1 MPLLL
6 FKGVLCMMC
15 LFMAGHAG
23 LGEVHL
29 GPTGGAGGGSN
40 GTRAWGY
47 LTHSGAPWFIQRR
60 LPWGSP
66 AK

>member
-1 MPLLL
+1 MMPKPMQLFNPSTTFQPFSFSMPLLL

-47 LTHSGAPWFIQRR
+47 
-60 LPWGSP
+60 
-66 AK
+66 